1 MTREAVMNIRKTFM
15 IILII
20 VVSILVMM
28 AFYINRYKFSG
39 LETVKYVKIN
49 ISSPV
54 SAYELAD
61 KYSDNKSKDRFVSE
75 LKKINGLG
83 SVENIDKSTVL
94 IPVFELN

>member
-1 MTREAVMNIRKTFM
+1 MTKVAVMNIRKTFM
-15 IILII
+15 VILIAI
-20 VVSILVMM
+20 VSILVIM
-28 AFYINRYKFSG
+28 AFYSNRHKFSS

-61 KYSDNKSKDRFVSE
+61 KYSDHKTKDRFVSE
-75 LKKINGLG
+75 LKKINDLG
-83 SVENIDKSTVL
+83 SVESIDKSTVL